1 MHIDSPLLPE
11 RMKINQCYKLLC
23 NLYDKNNYV
32 VHVRS
37 LNQILDHE
45 LILKKA
51 YKVIQFNQE
60 AWLKEYIEINTKLRT
75 EAKNNFEKDFLKSM
89 NNSVFGKT
97 MENVRK
103 HKDIKLV
110 ATYKKRNQLVSRII
124 TTRRQNT
131 FPKNY

>member
-1 MHIDSPLLPE
+1 
-11 RMKINQCYKLLC
+11 MKINQCYKLLC

-45 LILKKA
+45 LILKKV

-110 ATYKKRNQLVSRII
+110 ATYKKRNQLVSRLI
-124 TTRRQNT
+124 TTRQNT

>member
-1 MHIDSPLLPE
+1 
-11 RMKINQCYKLLC
+11 MKINQCYKLLC

-45 LILKKA
+45 LILKKV
-51 YKVIQFNQE
+51 YKVIQFKQE

-75 EAKNNFEKDFLKSM
+75 EAKSNFEKDFLKSM

-110 ATYKKRNQLVSRII
+110 ATYKKRNQLVSRLI

>member
-1 MHIDSPLLPE
+1 
-11 RMKINQCYKLLC
+11 MKINQCYKLLC

-45 LILKKA
+45 LILKKV

>member
-1 MHIDSPLLPE
+1 
-11 RMKINQCYKLLC
+11 MKINQCYKLLC

-110 ATYKKRNQLVSRII
+110 ATYKKRNQLVSRLI

>member
-1 MHIDSPLLPE
+1 
-11 RMKINQCYKLLC
+11 MKINQCYKLLC

-60 AWLKEYIEINTKLRT
+60 AWLKEYIEINTRLRT

-110 ATYKKRNQLVSRII
+110 ATYKKRNQLVSRLI
-124 TTRRQNT
+124 TTRQNT

>member
-1 MHIDSPLLPE
+1 
-11 RMKINQCYKLLC
+11 MKINQCYKLLC

-45 LILKKA
+45 LILKKV

-75 EAKNNFEKDFLKSM
+75 EAKSNFEKDFLKSM

-110 ATYKKRNQLVSRII
+110 ATYKKRNQLVSRLI

>member
-1 MHIDSPLLPE
+1 MLNILKPYMICILISHYYQKESKL
-11 RMKINQCYKLLC
+11 INAIS

-45 LILKKA
+45 LILKKV

-60 AWLKEYIEINTKLRT
+60 AWLKEYIEINTRLRT

-103 HKDIKLV
+103 HIL
-110 ATYKKRNQLVSRII
+110 N
-124 TTRRQNT
+124 
-131 FPKNY
+131 

>member
-1 MHIDSPLLPE
+1 
-11 RMKINQCYKLLC
+11 MKINQCYKLLC

-60 AWLKEYIEINTKLRT
+60 AWLKEYIEINTRLRT

>member
-1 MHIDSPLLPE
+1 
-11 RMKINQCYKLLC
+11 MKINQCYKLLC

-89 NNSVFGKT
+89 NSSVFGKT

>member
-1 MHIDSPLLPE
+1 
-11 RMKINQCYKLLC
+11 MKINQCYKLLC

-110 ATYKKRNQLVSRII
+110 ATYKKRNQLVSRLI
-124 TTRRQNT
+124 TTRQNT

>member
-1 MHIDSPLLPE
+1 
-11 RMKINQCYKLLC
+11 MKINQCYKLLC

-45 LILKKA
+45 LILKKV
-51 YKVIQFNQE
+51 YKVIHFNQE

-110 ATYKKRNQLVSRII
+110 ATYKKRNQLVSRLI

>member
-1 MHIDSPLLPE
+1 
-11 RMKINQCYKLLC
+11 MKFNQCDKLLC

-45 LILKKA
+45 LILKKV

-110 ATYKKRNQLVSRII
+110 ATYKKRNQLVSRLI
-124 TTRRQNT
+124 TTRQNT